1 MPHSWIHPA
10 PHRYLCRHCGLEKRN
25 LAELQPG
32 GQSVWRVEF
41 WQGVVLVAT
50 GKTPP
55 CPGEPV
61 PELTWERA
69 SPYVWDASSG
79 HRICATRN
87 NGRLLY
93 SAWGPDRSNGEKYW
107 PGTGSAHYARG
118 AAFPSRR
125 EWLGSFQNAVL
136 ARQAC
141 AQDAV
146 RLAQE
151 GSA

>member
-1 MPHSWIHPA
+1 MPHSWIHPT

-41 WQGVVLVAT
+41 WQGAVLVAT

-93 SAWGPDRSNGEKYW
+93 SAWGPDQTQGKGW
-107 PGTGSAHYARG
+107 PKNSPMHYTLG
-118 AAFPSRR
+118 AAMPSQRD
-125 EWLGSFQNAVL
+125 WLGTFKNPVL

-141 AQDAV
+141 AQDAA
-146 RLAQE
+146 RLKQE
-151 GSA
+151 TPT